1 MLLHHISPGSL
12 ACCEKTSEIR
22 LQAFVGTSGYSYK
35 EWKGSFY
42 PEKIAANKMLNYY
55 GQQFNG
61 VEINNTFYRM
71 PSERVLSNWYDE
83 VPEGFSFVLKASR
96 KITHFKRLKPESEDE
111 LRYLLK
117 TASVLRDKLGPTL
130 FQLPPNLKKDV
141 DRLQAFLAFLPNRWR
156 AAFEFRHESWFG
168 DDVYDALRA
177 VNAALVVAE
186 TDEGT
191 VPRVATADW
200 GYLRLR
206 KLDYTEPELVDW
218 VEWVSAQ
225 AWTDGFV
232 FFKHEDTGGGPELA
246 GRFKKILEK

>member
-1 MLLHHISPGSL
+1 M
-12 ACCEKTSEIR
+12 R
-22 LQAFVGTSGYSYK
+22 AFVGTSGYAYK
-35 EWKGSFY
+35 EWKGRFY

-71 PSERVLSNWYDE
+71 PSERVLVNWYDE
-83 VPEGFSFVLKASR
+83 VPDSFVFVLKASR
-96 KITHFKRLKPESEDE
+96 KITHFKRLKAEAEDE

-130 FQLPPNLKKDV
+130 FQLPPNLKKDLE
-141 DRLQAFLAFLPNRWR
+141 RLETFLGFLPKRWR
-156 AAFEFRHESWFG
+156 AAFEFRHESWYD
-168 DDVYDALRA
+168 DDVYEALRG
-177 VNAALVVAE
+177 VNAALVIAE
-186 TDEGT
+186 TDEGS

-206 KLDYTEPELVDW
+206 KLEYTEPELHDW
-218 VEWVSAQ
+218 ADWMSAQ
-225 AWTDGFV
+225 EWSDGFA

-246 GRFKKILEK
+246 RRFLSVLGS

>member
-1 MLLHHISPGSL
+1 M
-12 ACCEKTSEIR
+12 R
-22 LQAFVGTSGYSYK
+22 AFVGTSGYSYK
-35 EWKGSFY
+35 EWKGNFY

-71 PSERVLSNWYDE
+71 PSERVLVNWYDE
-83 VPEGFSFVLKASR
+83 VPDSFVFVLKASR
-96 KITHFKRLKPESEDE
+96 KITHFKRLKAEAEDE

-130 FQLPPNLKKDV
+130 FQLPPNLKKDLE
-141 DRLQAFLAFLPNRWR
+141 RLETFLGFLPKRWR
-156 AAFEFRHESWFG
+156 AAFEFRHESWYD
-168 DDVYDALRA
+168 DDVYEALRG

-186 TDEGT
+186 TDEGS

-206 KLDYTEPELVDW
+206 KLEYTERELHDW
-218 VEWVSAQ
+218 ADWMSAQ
-225 AWTDGFV
+225 EWSDGFA
-232 FFKHEDTGGGPELA
+232 FFKHEDTGGGPEMASSFRELLKSEP
-246 GRFKKILEK
+246 GTD

>member
-1 MLLHHISPGSL
+1 M
-12 ACCEKTSEIR
+12 R
-22 LQAFVGTSGYSYK
+22 AFVGTSGYSYK
-35 EWKGSFY
+35 EWKGNFY

-71 PSERVLSNWYDE
+71 PSERVLVNWYDE
-83 VPEGFSFVLKASR
+83 VPDSFVFVLKASR
-96 KITHFKRLKPESEDE
+96 KITHFKRLKAEAEDE

-130 FQLPPNLKKDV
+130 FQLPPNLKKDLE
-141 DRLQAFLAFLPNRWR
+141 RLETFLAFLPKRWR
-156 AAFEFRHESWFG
+156 AAFEFRHESWYD
-168 DDVYDALRA
+168 DDVYEALRG

-186 TDEGT
+186 TDEGS

-206 KLDYTEPELVDW
+206 KLEYTERELHDW
-218 VEWVSAQ
+218 ADWMSAQ
-225 AWTDGFV
+225 EWSDGFA

-246 GRFKKILEK
+246 SSFRELLKLEPGAD